1 MSAPLILGVG
11 VVYLVVAVD
20 QYRNGSPGMASSSPV
35 KKRPTFTRRRN
46 FMLAIPTDAANPVS
60 WGRSRMPGGRI

>member
-20 QYRNGSPGMASSSPV
+20 QWRQGSPGMAIAWFGYAMANV
-35 KKRPTFTRRRN
+35 G
-46 FMLAIPTDAANPVS
+46 LAMAAK
-60 WGRSRMPGGRI
+60 